1 MKLRISK
8 AAINDL
14 PVDVGII
21 LETWTLGESPRLREM
36 VEVMAHFAV
45 TDDGQPMPYAEARKI
60 IGAQSMGK
68 LGDLTTEFGEALR
81 ETAVPPA
88 NNGPSS

>member
-8 AAINDL
+8 TAINDL

-21 LETWTLGESPRLREM
+21 LETWTLGESPKLKGM

-45 TDDGQPMPYAEARKI
+45 TDEGQPMPYAEARRI
-60 IGAQSMGK
+60 IGAQPMGK

-81 ETAVPPA
+81 ETAVPPV
-88 NNGPSS
+88 NSGPS

>member
-8 AAINDL
+8 TAINDL

-21 LETWTLGESPRLREM
+21 LETWTLGESPKLKEM

-45 TDDGQPMPYAEARKI
+45 TDEGQPMPYAEARRI
-60 IGAQSMGK
+60 IRAQPMGK

-81 ETAVPPA
+81 ETAVPPV
-88 NNGPSS
+88 NSGPS

>member
-21 LETWTLGESPRLREM
+21 LESWTLGESPRLKEM

-45 TDDGQPMPYAEARKI
+45 SHDGAPMPYAEARKI
-60 IGAQSMGK
+60 IGAQPMGK

-81 ETAVPPA
+81 ETAVPPV
-88 NNGPSS
+88 NSGPSS

>member
-21 LETWTLGESPRLREM
+21 LETWTLGESPKLKEM

-45 TDDGQPMPYAEARKI
+45 TDEGQPMPYAEARRI
-60 IGAQSMGK
+60 IGAQPMGK

-81 ETAVPPA
+81 ETAVPPV
-88 NNGPSS
+88 NSGPS

>member
-8 AAINDL
+8 TAINDL

-21 LETWTLGESPRLREM
+21 LETWTLGESPKLKEM

-45 TDDGQPMPYAEARKI
+45 TYEGQPMPYAEARRI
-60 IGAQSMGK
+60 IGAQPMGK

-81 ETAVPPA
+81 ETAVPPV
-88 NNGPSS
+88 NSGPS

>member
-21 LETWTLGESPRLREM
+21 LETWTLGESPKLKEM

-45 TDDGQPMPYAEARKI
+45 TDEGQPMPYAEARRI
-60 IGAQSMGK
+60 IGAQPMGK
-68 LGDLTTEFGEALR
+68 LGDLTTVFGEALR
-81 ETAVPPA
+81 ETAVPPV
-88 NNGPSS
+88 NSGPSS

>member
-21 LETWTLGESPRLREM
+21 LESWTLGESPRLKEM

-45 TDDGQPMPYAEARKI
+45 TDEGQPMPYAEARRI
-60 IGAQSMGK
+60 IGAQPMGK

-81 ETAVPPA
+81 ETAVPPV
-88 NNGPSS
+88 NSGPS